1 MEKIGAAEELA
12 PPETA
17 MRWLCGACVAVL
29 VLALPWTI
37 AGLAAAVVAVSA
49 PAEPTAWHW
58 WTLPWAAVALGAGA
72 WAVWD
77 WGSG

>member
-49 PAEPTAWHW
+49 PAEP
-58 WTLPWAAVALGAGA
+58 
-72 WAVWD
+72 
-77 WGSG
+77 